1 MYRSHG
7 LRGNTAVDALRT
19 LLLKLRRNSCVSTD
33 CIPKPERGNDEINND
48 NDPLYKVLQP
58 EH

>member
-19 LLLKLRRNSCVSTD
+19 LADIETQIVQTQNLASLQALHSQAEARETM
-33 CIPKPERGNDEINND
+33 IN
-48 NDPLYKVLQP
+48 Q
-58 EH
+58 

>member
-19 LLLKLRRNSCVSTD
+19 LAVIETQIVETQLLRLYRL
-33 CIPKPERGNDEINND
+33 CIPKPERGNDD
-48 NDPLYKVLQP
+48 
-58 EH
+58 